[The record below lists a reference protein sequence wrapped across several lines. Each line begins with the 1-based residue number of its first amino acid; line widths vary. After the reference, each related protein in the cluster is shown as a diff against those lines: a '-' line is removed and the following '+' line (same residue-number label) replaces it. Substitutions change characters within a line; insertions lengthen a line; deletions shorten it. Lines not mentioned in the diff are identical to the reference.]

1 MTDIHK
7 SLDEVDHMLS
17 SFEHDLE
24 TTNSSDVTNNNWADT
39 VLSHNLGHDAVLNYQ
54 KMVSCFPFFE
64 YRDNYLLLWEKMFL
78 LMVKFEYGWIDE
90 WRTFVYTVDHGC
102 VGQLEILEEGHHD
115 LSVHIYTKVVSLICA
130 YGVVNSLSV
139 CFVLLRWF

>member
-17 SFEHDLE
+17 SFEHDLD
-24 TTNSSDVTNNNWADT
+24 TANTSDVTNNNWADT

-64 YRDNYLLLWEKMFL
+64 YRDKYLLLWEKTLL
-78 LMVKFEYGWIDE
+78 LMVKF
-90 WRTFVYTVDHGC
+90 
-102 VGQLEILEEGHHD
+102 
-115 LSVHIYTKVVSLICA
+115 
-130 YGVVNSLSV
+130 
-139 CFVLLRWF
+139 